1 MKKVELLAPAGDLT
15 KLKIA
20 VLYGAD
26 AVYLGGEAFGL
37 RKRSKNFSL
46 DEIEEGVNFAHQ
58 RGVKVYVTLNI
69 IPHNEDMVGVE
80 DYIREL
86 DRINVD
92 AVLVADPGM
101 FMKVKNTAPNMEI
114 HISTQASVTNYDT
127 VMFWYNL
134 GARRVV
140 LARELSLEEIKNITD
155 KLPEDME
162 IETFV
167 HGAMCMSY
175 SGRCLISNYMIGRD
189 ANRGDCAQPCR
200 YKYNLVEETRP
211 GEYFPVF
218 EDDEG
223 TFIMN
228 SKDLCMIHRLPDMIE
243 AGINSLKIEGRVKT
257 IYYVA
262 TVIRSYRMALDEYY
276 KDPENYKFNEKYLD
290 EIKKASY
297 RDFTTGFFD
306 GKPKD
311 NAQVYTDNS
320 YIRGYDFCGIV
331 LDYNEETK
339 MATIEQRN
347 RMFLGDEIEIFG
359 PGRDFFKQKIQ
370 FMTDENDK
378 EIEVAPHAQQIIK
391 IKMEEPV
398 SEYFM
403 LRKPGQEQEKNIW
416 QIKLNMF

>member
-1 MKKVELLAPAGDLT
+1 MNKVELLAPAGDLT

-20 VLYGAD
+20 VIYGAD
-26 AVYLGGEAFGL
+26 AVYLGGESFGL

-46 DEIEEGVNFAHQ
+46 DQIKEGVDFAHE

-69 IPHNEDMVGVE
+69 IPHNDDFEGLEEYVQSLE
-80 DYIREL
+80 E
-86 DRINVD
+86 INVD
-92 AVLVADPGM
+92 GVIVSDPGM
-101 FMKVKNTAPNMEI
+101 FMKIKNAVPNMEI
-114 HISTQASVTNYDT
+114 HISTQASVTNYET

-140 LARELSLEEIKNITD
+140 LARELSFEEIKAIT
-155 KLPEDME
+155 KRLPEDMD

-175 SGRCLISNYMIGRD
+175 SGRCLISNYMLDRD

-211 GEYFPVF
+211 GEFFPVF

-228 SKDLCMIHRLPDMIE
+228 SKDLCMINRLPEMID
-243 AGINSLKIEGRVKT
+243 AGINSLKIEGRVKG

-276 KDPENYKFNEKYLD
+276 KDPENYKFDEKYLD

-297 RDFTTGFFD
+297 RDFTSGFFD
-306 GKPKD
+306 GKPRE
-311 NAQVYTDNS
+311 NAQVYTTNS
-320 YIRGYDFCGIV
+320 YIRGYDFLGMV
-331 LDYNEETK
+331 LDYNEDTK

-359 PGRDFFKQKIQ
+359 PGRDFITQKIEY
-370 FMTDENDK
+370 MTNDK
-378 EIEVAPHAQQIIK
+378 DEEIEVAPHAQQIIK
-391 IKMEEPV
+391 IRMDQPV
-398 SEYFM
+398 SEYYM
-403 LRKPGQEQEKNIW
+403 LRKPGENE
-416 QIKLNMF
+416 